1 MMANDLV
8 IRRKEGAI
16 AWMTLN
22 RPDRLNALN
31 AALGEEILDALDA
44 YERDEEVRVIIIT
57 GAGRAFCAGDDLR
70 SRDEHRLPV
79 AVRQYLEGTG
89 RWPRIVKRLR
99 AIPKPVIAMV
109 NGHAHGAGFDTAL
122 ACDFRFAS
130 EEATFCHAYILRGLA
145 SGTAM
150 IPRYVGI
157 GKATELLFTGR
168 RLSAAEAD
176 ELGLVTRVVAA
187 TELESVTRD
196 FAVELAQGATR
207 AMGLIK
213 AALNRS
219 LNTDLDRAFELQA
232 EAVSASGLTMDVQ
245 EGRKAFAEKR
255 PPKFTGQ

>member
-1 MMANDLV
+1 MEYEFV
-8 IRRKEGAI
+8 IYQKQGAL
-16 AWMTLN
+16 AWITFN

-31 AALGEEILDALDA
+31 APMGEDVLRALDEA
-44 YERDEEVRVIIIT
+44 ERDEEVRVLVIT

-176 ELGLVTRVVAA
+176 ELGLVTRVVPAA
-187 TELESVTRD
+187 ELESATRD
-196 FAVELAQGATR
+196 FAEELARGATR

-219 LNTDLDRAFELQA
+219 LNVDLDRAFELQA
-232 EAVSASGLTMDVQ
+232 EAVSASGLTEDVQ

-255 PPKFTGQ
+255 PPKFRGM